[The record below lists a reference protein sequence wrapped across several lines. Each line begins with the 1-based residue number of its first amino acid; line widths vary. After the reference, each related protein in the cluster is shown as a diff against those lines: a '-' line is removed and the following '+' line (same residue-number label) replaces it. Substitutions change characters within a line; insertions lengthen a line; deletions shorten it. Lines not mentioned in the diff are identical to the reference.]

1 MKRGKRAKGAGAAA
15 PRQGRKGAA
24 TREAILQ
31 SARIAFIRSG
41 YDGVG
46 VREIAQGASVTA
58 MMVNRYFGSKEQLFA
73 EVVDTL
79 QSTKSILTGHAGT
92 LGHEAAAA
100 LAATPARGLDGFLLL
115 LRSSSNPQ
123 AVTILRDA
131 IERNFQAPLAVMLP
145 GGNAPGGNARERAAL
160 LLSII
165 AGIQL
170 MRQVVGL
177 DALVAE
183 SPEAQSVLE
192 TELEALF
199 EQLIRPSQ

>member
-1 MKRGKRAKGAGAAA
+1 
-15 PRQGRKGAA
+15 
-24 TREAILQ
+24 
-31 SARIAFIRSG
+31 
-41 YDGVG
+41 
-46 VREIAQGASVTA
+46 

-131 IERNFQAPLAVMLP
+131 IERNFQAPLAAMLP
-145 GGNAPGGNARERAAL
+145 GANGGGGPAPFLPTNPGVLPIG
-160 LLSII
+160 
-165 AGIQL
+165 
-170 MRQVVGL
+170 
-177 DALVAE
+177 
-183 SPEAQSVLE
+183 PEV
-192 TELEALF
+192 
-199 EQLIRPSQ
+199 RHR